1 MCMRLSETHLPPVEV
16 TVRLSC
22 FVCKP
27 GMQAVRNPPIPV
39 HLEKAGE
46 EMMMKAFK
54 RLLELLGQ
62 TCSASH
68 PAGDDILTS
77 GMKDV
82 HDTIRQGVLCTPSLY
97 VADHDRL
104 ITQAVVH
111 VVCCRRQR

>member
-1 MCMRLSETHLPPVEV
+1 MLSVPAVFMSPECTCQMLHFYTIHSFSAIVERTNFPEGHL
-16 TVRLSC
+16 L
-22 FVCKP
+22 
-27 GMQAVRNPPIPV
+27 Q
-39 HLEKAGE
+39 
-46 EMMMKAFK
+46 AFK